1 LRFYAN
7 LPIAPPLK
15 TENRKLM
22 PKLSIIIITLNQ
34 EQNIVPCLESARFG
48 DEIVLVDTG
57 STDRTVEL
65 ARAFTDRI
73 FTIDWRGYGATKG
86 FALDQAQGDWVFS
99 LDTDERVPE
108 ALKKEILEVVKNNGP
123 LAGYRVPRKNYFGGR
138 WVRRG
143 GWYPD
148 LTLRLFQRGQGRF
161 WEREVHEE
169 VLVDGPV
176 GELTSPLE
184 HYSYNS
190 VSDYVTRM
198 DRYARLA
205 ARELIK
211 AGRRPLAGEL
221 VWRPVTTF
229 FNRYVMKL
237 GLLEGLT
244 GYTLA
249 VLAGMYTF
257 LKYYYLRQ
265 LLHEESHAHR
275 PERPDSP

>member
-1 LRFYAN
+1 MPRLSVTI
-7 LPIAPPLK
+7 IA
-15 TENRKLM
+15 
-22 PKLSIIIITLNQ
+22 LNQ
-34 EQNIVPCLESARFG
+34 EANIVPCLESAAFA

-57 STDRTVEL
+57 STDRTLEL
-65 ARAFTDRI
+65 ARDFTDRI
-73 FTIDWRGYGATKG
+73 FTTDWRGFGATKNY
-86 FALDQAQGDWVFS
+86 ALDQAAGDWIFS
-99 LDTDERVPE
+99 LDTDERVPPG
-108 ALKKEILEVVKNNGP
+108 LRDEILAVVQNNGP

-148 LTLRLFQRGQGRF
+148 LTLRLFRRDRGRF
-161 WEREVHEE
+161 REREVHEE

-176 GELTSPLE
+176 GELKTPLE
-184 HYSYNS
+184 HYSYKS
-190 VSDYVTRM
+190 VSDYVARM

-205 ARELIK
+205 ARELLK

-221 VWRPVTTF
+221 FWRPATTF
-229 FNRYVMKL
+229 FNRYVIKL

-265 LLHEESHAHR
+265 LLKETSVKII
-275 PERPDSP
+275 